1 MSQEIVKI
9 PRKKNSILGPVR
21 DNGSC
26 IRETILERQKRKGF
40 GEGANSRPV
49 SQIVICKVRLF

>member
-1 MSQEIVKI
+1 MSQEIVKT
-9 PRKKNSILGPVR
+9 PGKKNSVLGPVR

-26 IRETILERQKRKGF
+26 IREIILERQKKKGGGF

-49 SQIVICKVRLF
+49 SQIVMLM

>member
-1 MSQEIVKI
+1 MSQEIVKT
-9 PRKKNSILGPVR
+9 PGKKNSVLSPVR

-26 IRETILERQKRKGF
+26 IREIILERQKKKGGGF

-49 SQIVICKVRLF
+49 SQIVMLM

>member
-1 MSQEIVKI
+1 MSPEIVKT
-9 PRKKNSILGPVR
+9 PGKKNSVLGPVR

-26 IRETILERQKRKGF
+26 IREIILERQKKKNQKVF

-49 SQIVICKVRLF
+49 SQIVMLM